1 MTKKKVIAIVV
12 TTLAL
17 TAGSIGVAGAASKAS
32 QKISVTKS
40 SATVAGQAKGPK
52 GGPLG
57 ADRAAMDALVSA
69 TIGVDSATIKSRL
82 QAGESLAQI
91 AGTKKDALIA
101 ALGADETKRI
111 DAAVTAGTLTAAQAT
126 ELKANLVAHVT
137 EEVNAVGGKGPF
149 GKGPKGPKGGPLGA
163 DRAAIETLVSTTI
176 GVDTATIKSRL
187 QAGESLAQIAGAKKD
202 ALIAALVADET
213 KRIDAAV
220 TAGTL
225 TAAQATELKANL
237 VAHVTEEVNAV
248 GGKGPF
254 GKGPKGPKGDRDG
267 RGGHGHDHRG
277 PKGGGLGGATA
288 PTLPTP
294 TATTGA

>member
-17 TAGSIGVAGAASKAS
+17 TAGSVGVAGAASKAS
-32 QKISVTKS
+32 QKVSVTKFS
-40 SATVAGQAKGPK
+40 SSVAGQVGVGPEQ
-52 GGPLG
+52 
-57 ADRAAMDALVSA
+57 ALA
-69 TIGVDSATIKSRL
+69 TILKDLVTKGTL
-82 QAGESLAQI
+82 TQAQ
-91 AGTKKDALIA
+91 
-101 ALGADETKRI
+101 AD
-111 DAAVTAGTLTAAQAT
+111 AVTAAAAAA
-126 ELKANLVAHVT
+126 KAAHDA
-137 EEVNAVGGKGPF
+137 NHPMGG
-149 GKGPKGPKGGPLGA
+149 KGGPLGA

-220 TAGTL
+220 TAGKL
-225 TAAQATELKANL
+225 TAVQATEMKANL

-254 GKGPKGPKGDRDG
+254 GKGPKGGKGGHGG
-267 RGGHGHDHRG
+267 RGGHDHGGRM
-277 PKGGGLGGATA
+277 GGGMGGATA

>member
-40 SATVAGQAKGPK
+40 SATVAG
-52 GGPLG
+52 
-57 ADRAAMDALVSA
+57 
-69 TIGVDSATIKSRL
+69 
-82 QAGESLAQI
+82 
-91 AGTKKDALIA
+91 
-101 ALGADETKRI
+101 
-111 DAAVTAGTLTAAQAT
+111 
-126 ELKANLVAHVT
+126 H
-137 EEVNAVGGKGPF
+137 
-149 GKGPKGPKGGPLGA
+149 PKGPKGGPLGA

-277 PKGGGLGGATA
+277 PKGGPMGGATA

>member
-32 QKISVTKS
+32 HIVG
-40 SATVAGQAKGPK
+40 VAKAAHDADHPK
-52 GGPLG
+52 G
-57 ADRAAMDALVSA
+57 A
-69 TIGVDSATIKSRL
+69 
-82 QAGESLAQI
+82 
-91 AGTKKDALIA
+91 
-101 ALGADETKRI
+101 
-111 DAAVTAGTLTAAQAT
+111 
-126 ELKANLVAHVT
+126 
-137 EEVNAVGGKGPF
+137 
-149 GKGPKGPKGGPLGA
+149 KGGPLGA

-213 KRIDAAV
+213 KRINAAV

-225 TAAQATELKANL
+225 TAAQATQMKANL

-254 GKGPKGPKGDRDG
+254 GKGPKGDRDG

-277 PKGGGLGGATA
+277 PKGGPKDGATA

>member
-1 MTKKKVIAIVV
+1 MTKKKVIAVVV

-32 QKISVTKS
+32 QKVSVTKS
-40 SATVAGQAKGPK
+40 STRIAGQVGVGPEQ
-52 GGPLG
+52 
-57 ADRAAMDALVSA
+57 ALA
-69 TIGVDSATIKSRL
+69 TILKDLVTKGTL
-82 QAGESLAQI
+82 TQAQ
-91 AGTKKDALIA
+91 
-101 ALGADETKRI
+101 AD
-111 DAAVTAGTLTAAQAT
+111 AVTAAAAAA
-126 ELKANLVAHVT
+126 KAAHDA
-137 EEVNAVGGKGPF
+137 NRPMGG
-149 GKGPKGPKGGPLGA
+149 KGGPLGA

-225 TAAQATELKANL
+225 TAAQATTLKANL
-237 VAHVTEEVNAV
+237 VAHVTAEVNAV

-254 GKGPKGPKGDRDG
+254 GKGPKGGKGGHGG
-267 RGGHGHDHRG
+267 RGGHGHGG
-277 PKGGGLGGATA
+277 PMGGATA
-288 PTLPTP
+288 PTLPAP
-294 TATTGA
+294 TATPGA

>member
-1 MTKKKVIAIVV
+1 MTKKKVIAVVV

-17 TAGSIGVAGAASKAS
+17 TAGSIGVAGAASKAAQRVS
-32 QKISVTKS
+32 ITKS
-40 SATVAGQAKGPK
+40 STTVANNVGVGPEQA
-52 GGPLG
+52 L
-57 ADRAAMDALVSA
+57 A
-69 TIGVDSATIKSRL
+69 TILKDLV
-82 QAGESLAQI
+82 
-91 AGTKKDALIA
+91 TK
-101 ALGADETKRI
+101 
-111 DAAVTAGTLTAAQAT
+111 GTLTQAQADAIT
-126 ELKANLVAHVT
+126 ASVTAARAAADANRPPH
-137 EEVNAVGGKGPF
+137 GM
-149 GKGPKGPKGGPLGA
+149 GGPLGA

-254 GKGPKGPKGDRDG
+254 GKGPKGGKGGHGG
-267 RGGHGHDHRG
+267 RGGHGHGG
-277 PKGGGLGGATA
+277 PMGGGMGGGMGGATT

>member
-1 MTKKKVIAIVV
+1 MTKKKVIAVVV

-32 QKISVTKS
+32 QKVSVTKS
-40 SATVAGQAKGPK
+40 SASVAGQVGVGPEQ
-52 GGPLG
+52 
-57 ADRAAMDALVSA
+57 ALA
-69 TIGVDSATIKSRL
+69 TILKDLV
-82 QAGESLAQI
+82 
-91 AGTKKDALIA
+91 TK
-101 ALGADETKRI
+101 
-111 DAAVTAGTLTAAQAT
+111 GTLTQAQADAIT
-126 ELKANLVAHVT
+126 ASVTAAKAAHD
-137 EEVNAVGGKGPF
+137 ADHPMGG
-149 GKGPKGPKGGPLGA
+149 KGGPLGA

-220 TAGTL
+220 TAGAL
-225 TAAQATELKANL
+225 TTAQATELKANL

-254 GKGPKGPKGDRDG
+254 GKGPGGKGPKGGKGGPGG
-267 RGGHGHDHRG
+267 RGGHDHGG
-277 PKGGGLGGATA
+277 PMGGGMGGATT

>member
-1 MTKKKVIAIVV
+1 MTKKKVIAVVV

-32 QKISVTKS
+32 QKVSVTKS
-40 SATVAGQAKGPK
+40 STRIAGQVGVGPEQ
-52 GGPLG
+52 
-57 ADRAAMDALVSA
+57 ALA
-69 TIGVDSATIKSRL
+69 TILKDLVTKGSLT
-82 QAGESLAQI
+82 QAQ
-91 AGTKKDALIA
+91 
-101 ALGADETKRI
+101 AD
-111 DAAVTAGTLTAAQAT
+111 AVTAAAAAA
-126 ELKANLVAHVT
+126 KAAHDA
-137 EEVNAVGGKGPF
+137 NRPMGG
-149 GKGPKGPKGGPLGA
+149 KGGPLGA

-225 TAAQATELKANL
+225 TAAQATTLKANL

-254 GKGPKGPKGDRDG
+254 GKGPKGGKGGHGG
-267 RGGHGHDHRG
+267 RGGHGHGG
-277 PKGGGLGGATA
+277 PMGGATA
-288 PTLPTP
+288 PTLPAP
-294 TATTGA
+294 TATPGA

>member
-32 QKISVTKS
+32 QKVSVTKS
-40 SATVAGQAKGPK
+40 STKVAGQVGVGPEQ
-52 GGPLG
+52 
-57 ADRAAMDALVSA
+57 ALA
-69 TIGVDSATIKSRL
+69 TILKDLV
-82 QAGESLAQI
+82 
-91 AGTKKDALIA
+91 TK
-101 ALGADETKRI
+101 
-111 DAAVTAGTLTAAQAT
+111 GTLTQAQADAIT
-126 ELKANLVAHVT
+126 ASVTAAKAAHD
-137 EEVNAVGGKGPF
+137 ADHPMGG
-149 GKGPKGPKGGPLGA
+149 KGGPLGA

-213 KRIDAAV
+213 KRIDAAI
-220 TAGTL
+220 TAGAL
-225 TAAQATELKANL
+225 TTAQATELKANL

-254 GKGPKGPKGDRDG
+254 GKGPKGDRGG
-267 RGGHGHDHRG
+267 RGGHGHGHGG
-277 PKGGGLGGATA
+277 PMGGGMGGATT